1 MGPMQLDSLI
11 EQDETISSEI
21 SSLNVTGT
29 KITKEMIIVPI
40 ENTFLYVVPIYQTSL
55 NETNSVPVLKR
66 IVVASGNKI
75 AIGEDLTKAIKNLLS
90 PTGSV
95 SVEVEDNSTIE
106 GLIESIIKANNN
118 LTESNDSNNWEQIG
132 RDIEALQRLVKQL
145 ETARENEKENEG
157 SEVQGNNTID
167 VNNVVDMQ
175 NIM

>member
-40 ENTFLYVVPIYQTSL
+40 ENTLLYVVPIYQTSL

-106 GLIESIIKANNN
+106 GLMESIIKANNN
-118 LTESNDSNNWEQIG
+118 LTESNNSNNWEQIG

-145 ETARENEKENEG
+145 EAARESERGNESNG
-157 SEVQGNNTID
+157 VQGSNTID

>member
-55 NETNSVPVLKR
+55 NETNSVPVLRK

-145 ETARENEKENEG
+145 EAAREDERGNEDTEA
-157 SEVQGNNTID
+157 QGNNIVD

-175 NIM
+175 NIV